1 MCIFSAIF
9 LSIDKCRQNIVS
21 SPPQNED
28 GDNSG
33 QVDKISLV
41 LHGTKQVPTHVLR
54 AGGKRHY
61 DYSYNNVHNER
72 DVSIIIVQATADGGV
87 TRLPVWPNVCQNP
100 GLKNHRSGLFWV
112 LLKIFVKSPK
122 KCTCLRFF
130 NRNQKSPEL
139 KLYL

>member
-72 DVSIIIVQATADGGV
+72 DVSTIAVQATVDDDV
-87 TRLPVWPNVCQNP
+87 TVAGWPP
-100 GLKNHRSGLFWV
+100 GIHIPKTWKSDWLSS
-112 LLKIFVKSPK
+112 IFN
-122 KCTCLRFF
+122 TI
-130 NRNQKSPEL
+130 
-139 KLYL
+139 